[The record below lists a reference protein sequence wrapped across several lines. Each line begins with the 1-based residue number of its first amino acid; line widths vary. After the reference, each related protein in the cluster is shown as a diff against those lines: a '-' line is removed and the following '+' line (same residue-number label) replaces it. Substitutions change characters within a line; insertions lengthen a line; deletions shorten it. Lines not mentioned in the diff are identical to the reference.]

1 MNRQQ
6 RAAAALCADIARR
19 LTDPDRVR
27 EQLPEPPDSA
37 HALTLS
43 DGLPGIALLHLELG
57 AGGDADAQRT
67 AHRWLSEAVTRARTA
82 PHDTPGLYRGV
93 PALSFALT
101 RAALIAGRPLKAADR
116 LADQVRTFARALAA
130 WERRRRPQ
138 DGVCVTIGT
147 YDAISGLAGL
157 GAHLLDDPGRPDA
170 LTEVLTA
177 LTGLTGPL
185 HLDGHVLP
193 GWWTAQLRTGLAP
206 ATPETG
212 HANVGLAHGIPGPL
226 ALLALAREAG
236 VTVAGQDEAI
246 RGMAEWLLSVRQ
258 FAADGPWW
266 PRTMVLGEDGAVV
279 AKDTT
284 PGRPSW
290 CYGTAGIARALYLAG
305 RALDV
310 PEWRDMAVTALRAAL
325 ADAGR
330 AHETRAAGRLEDAG
344 LCHGW
349 SGLLQATW
357 RMANDTGDATLRA
370 ALPWL
375 ADRIL
380 ELAAPEAPFG
390 LIPPAP
396 DGNITSAPAGF
407 LTGAAGTALALQT
420 FATDAAPVTGWD
432 RGLLLG

>member
-1 MNRQQ
+1 MIPQQ

-19 LTDPDRVR
+19 LADPDRVR
-27 EQLPEPPDSA
+27 GQLPEPPDPA

-57 AGGDADAQRT
+57 GGGDEEARHT
-67 AHRWLSEAVTRARTA
+67 AHRWLGEAVARARTA
-82 PHDTPGLYRGV
+82 PHDVPGLYRGV

-101 RAALIAGRPLKAADR
+101 RAALISGRPLKAADR
-116 LADQVRTFARALAA
+116 LAGQVGTFARALAA
-130 WERRRRPQ
+130 WERCRRPQ
-138 DGVCVTIGT
+138 DGECVTIGT
-147 YDAISGLAGL
+147 YDVISGLTGL
-157 GAHLLDDPGRPDA
+157 GAHLLDAPDRPDA
-170 LTEVLTA
+170 LAEVLTT
-177 LTGLTGPL
+177 LTGLTEPL
-185 HLDGHVLP
+185 RLDGRTLP

-206 ATPETG
+206 ATAETG
-212 HANVGLAHGIPGPL
+212 HANVGLAHGVPGPL

-236 VTVAGQDEAI
+236 VTVAGQDDGI
-246 RGMAEWLLSVRQ
+246 RAMAQWLMGIRQ
-258 FAADGPWW
+258 SGDGPWW
-266 PRTMVLGEDGAVV
+266 PRTMVLGDDGAVV

-310 PEWRDMAVTALRAAL
+310 PEWRDTAVTALRAAV
-325 ADAGR
+325 ADARR

-357 RMANDTGDATLRA
+357 RMADDTGDPALRA

-375 ADRIL
+375 AGRIL
-380 ELAAPEAPFG
+380 ELAAPDDPFG
-390 LIPPAP
+390 LVPPAP
-396 DGNITSAPAGF
+396 QGNITSDPAGF
-407 LTGAAGTALALQT
+407 LTGAAGTALALRT

-432 RGLLLG
+432 RALLLA